1 MDVRRKRLKIL
12 VDIWSMI
19 LERRDLSR
27 EELIEILRREY
38 ERNNVEPFRGVSKS
52 QDLYEKDLISLYL
65 VGLYGLGLESEI
77 SDIISRV
84 LEPEKKYEQAS
95 EILLKSQNI
104 EEARENIIN
113 LFGRIPDSS
122 ILSKIFRVEILK
134 HYLGFIEEDRMAR
147 MLRIMYRAFPEE
159 EATVRR
165 LSKFY
170 IAYKVAQ
177 AIARGEIRDWTSKE
191 ILKQAIAVELE
202 GIRGIPDDDYIAKIA
217 SILFGVK
224 KDIYTS
230 ILRVKGDRISR

>member
-84 LEPEKKYEQAS
+84 LEPERKY
-95 EILLKSQNI
+95 
-104 EEARENIIN
+104 
-113 LFGRIPDSS
+113 
-122 ILSKIFRVEILK
+122 
-134 HYLGFIEEDRMAR
+134 
-147 MLRIMYRAFPEE
+147 
-159 EATVRR
+159 
-165 LSKFY
+165 
-170 IAYKVAQ
+170 
-177 AIARGEIRDWTSKE
+177 
-191 ILKQAIAVELE
+191 
-202 GIRGIPDDDYIAKIA
+202 
-217 SILFGVK
+217 
-224 KDIYTS
+224 
-230 ILRVKGDRISR
+230 